1 MPAAVLRK
9 FCPGMASDRRLGCLS
24 IFLFVALCAS
34 LFVNFVLMIAA
45 FQRVGG
51 IREAEPIPRFREV
64 LLQRGARGTSDKIAV
79 ITMRGLIST
88 SIPGNVSDSMVDD
101 LRAALQQA
109 REDHR
114 VKAIVLEIDSPGGE
128 VTASDEIYSAVVKTR
143 ARKPVV
149 VYMDS
154 LAASGGYYV
163 SCGGKFLMA
172 NETTIT
178 GSIGV
183 IIQTLNYE
191 QLLNKIGLAS
201 VVFKSGKFKDMLNG
215 ARPITPEERELV
227 QNFIMNTYDKFL
239 GIVAK
244 ERNLPADL
252 LRNTVADGRI
262 LSGKEALQNK
272 LIDGLGELDDA
283 FAKAKQLGNA
293 PDAKVVKYGPPF
305 SLSRLLRVFG
315 ESQSKI
321 ELQLP
326 KQLVPQLESGR
337 AYFLPSY
344 YAP

>member
-1 MPAAVLRK
+1 M
-9 FCPGMASDRRLGCLS
+9 
-24 IFLFVALCAS
+24 
-34 LFVNFVLMIAA
+34 NFVLAVAA
-45 FQRVGG
+45 FRGFAAGVRV
-51 IREAEPIPRFREV
+51 EEPMPRFREIV
-64 LLQRGARGTSDKIAV
+64 VQRGARLVSDRIAL
-79 ITMRGLIST
+79 ISMRGLISG
-88 SIPGNVSDSMVDD
+88 SIPGSVSDSMVEDMR
-101 LRAALQQA
+101 LALEQA
-109 REDHR
+109 RDDNR

-128 VTASDEIYSAVVKTR
+128 VTAADEIYNAVTKAR

-163 SCGGKFLMA
+163 ACGGKYLMA

-201 VVFKSGKFKDMLNG
+201 VVFKSGKFKDILNG
-215 ARPITPEERELV
+215 ARPMTAEERELIQSFV
-227 QNFIMNTYDKFL
+227 MQTYDKFL
-239 GIVAK
+239 GIVAR
-244 ERNLPADL
+244 ERGVPADT

-262 LSGKEALQNK
+262 LSGKDALDNK
-272 LIDGLGELDDA
+272 LIDGLGQIEDA
-283 FAKAKQLGNA
+283 YAKARQLGNA
-293 PDAKVVKYGPPF
+293 PDATVVKYGPPF
-305 SLSRLLRVFG
+305 SLGRLFRAFG
-315 ESQSKI
+315 GFGGDSKI

-337 AYFLPSY
+337 AYFLPSF